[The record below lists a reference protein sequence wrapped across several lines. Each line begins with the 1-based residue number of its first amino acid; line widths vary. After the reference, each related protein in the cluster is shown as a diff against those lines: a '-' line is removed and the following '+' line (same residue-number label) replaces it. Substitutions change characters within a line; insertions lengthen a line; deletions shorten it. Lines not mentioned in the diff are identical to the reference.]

1 METIDKNKSGNPM
14 EGEARGNM
22 SIEEFLKKDE
32 QKDLLRFLTAHR
44 GIPKERRTE
53 GLAPFPYS
61 RFC

>member
-1 METIDKNKSGNPM
+1 METLDKNKSGNPM

-22 SIEEFLKKDE
+22 SIED
-32 QKDLLRFLTAHR
+32 R